1 MGFLDK
7 TGLELLWTHIQQLV
21 NKKITGLATETYVD
35 EKISAIEPPS
45 TEGLASEEYVNT
57 AIANLVDSSPD
68 ALNTLN
74 ELADALG
81 DDPNFATTVANQI
94 AGKVDKTTK
103 INGKSL
109 NDNITLT
116 ASDIGAL
123 SDTIVVPLNIVD
135 DGHGSRTNGATQ
147 SSSEYNL
154 GNNSFSQGQDTQS
167 SGIASH
173 AEGVGTIAS
182 GDISHAEGDHTIA
195 SGWGSHAEGNN
206 TIASSSYQHVAGKY
220 NIADENGDYAYII
233 GNGSHENARKNAHT
247 VNWDGTGWF
256 ANEVYVGGKS
266 QDDENAEK
274 LVKVSEVEEAISVKV
289 DKTTTINEK
298 ALSENI
304 ILTAT
309 DVGALPNTIAVPTN
323 LMNGSATGSLKTINA
338 KAEKNGYTLGE
349 NAFAQGYSTLAAG
362 TNSHAE
368 GRAHAY
374 GENSHAE
381 GSAIAYGKNAH
392 AEGSYTI
399 ADYIKITGEANT
411 TTYTIDKEDASR
423 YLNLL
428 VVPVTGDF
436 FKPSI
441 IIGVEGNTITVQNTL
456 SSEALSEEYVAVYY
470 GALGES
476 SHCEG
481 TGTLALG
488 SKSHSE
494 GSGSSAIGASSHAEG
509 TSTRAEGA
517 GSHAEGMRTR
527 ANGYFSHAEG
537 FLTYANGMWQHVQG
551 KNNIIDEENI
561 YAHIVGNGESDT
573 ARSNAHT
580 LDWSGNGWF
589 AGEVYVGGASQ
600 SDTTA
605 EKLVKQSELEA
616 AMPSSDTP
624 LQMLTTDAEGNTAWQ
639 NQTHYNYTA
648 IGEIYPET
656 TFTESD
662 INGDN
667 ILLTSPLKLELGKSY
682 TVKYNGTEYYCTP
695 YDNGT
700 YYVLGNAQAVGGSF
714 SDEPFTILT
723 LQNASSSPYGHLIPH
738 DGSTSGSFSVLGE
751 KEFIKTIDKKYLP
764 TTLKNLAGK
773 TFLILGDSI
782 NAGNG
787 WAGGFA
793 NLIAEDFPEATV
805 VNNAVEGSLLSGDNK
820 AIYYQA
826 VRAYQAGIRP
836 DYIIIDGGGNDLL
849 GQATV
854 GTVDLDTYSAEGYGE
869 EFDISTI
876 AGAFEYLITNVQ
888 KFNPHAKIIFF
899 NLFKVLPAATEI
911 PLASQRAAWSMLKTA
926 CEKYSVKYVDL
937 FNEGNFNP
945 YCEEQWNAFMYD
957 WVHINEAGYRRFWP
971 LIRDAL

>member
-21 NKKITGLATETYVD
+21 NKKTNGLATETYVD

-57 AIANLVDSSPD
+57 AIANLVDSSPET
-68 ALNTLN
+68 LNTLN

-81 DDPNFATTVANQI
+81 DDPNFATTM
-94 AGKVDKTTK
+94 TTELSK
-103 INGKSL
+103 KSTATNLVNGSAVGSL
-109 NDNITLT
+109 RTT
-116 ASDIGAL
+116 GAR
-123 SDTIVVPLNIVD
+123 VEEN
-135 DGHGSRTNGATQ
+135 A
-147 SSSEYNL
+147 YML
-154 GNNSFSQGQDTQS
+154 GNYAFSEGLRTRAMGDY
-167 SGIASH
+167 SH
-173 AEGVGTIAS
+173 AEGLDSIAH
-182 GDISHAEGDHTIA
+182 GMTSHAEGQGMAIGLGSHAEGKTKSSMPINITGEANSLTYSYTSNYNFSKLSPYKKSIIEYNNNYIQITDLTENTITFESTLDYNNA
-195 SGWGSHAEGNN
+195 LSETLVYIQSSGSFGQYSHAEGFSAAALGDYSHAEGNN
-206 TIASSSYQHVAGKY
+206 TKAIGIGSHAEGYSTTANGDYQHVAGKN
-220 NIADENGDYAYII
+220 NIIDENGDYAYII
-233 GNGSHENARKNAHT
+233 GNGAYLGYNSNAHT
-247 VNWDGTGWF
+247 INWDGTGWF
-256 ANEVYVGGKS
+256 AKDVY
-266 QDDENAEK
+266 
-274 LVKVSEVEEAISVKV
+274 
-289 DKTTTINEK
+289 
-298 ALSENI
+298 
-304 ILTAT
+304 
-309 DVGALPNTIAVPTN
+309 
-323 LMNGSATGSLKTINA
+323 
-338 KAEKNGYTLGE
+338 
-349 NAFAQGYSTLAAG
+349 
-362 TNSHAE
+362 
-368 GRAHAY
+368 
-374 GENSHAE
+374 
-381 GSAIAYGKNAH
+381 
-392 AEGSYTI
+392 
-399 ADYIKITGEANT
+399 
-411 TTYTIDKEDASR
+411 
-423 YLNLL
+423 
-428 VVPVTGDF
+428 
-436 FKPSI
+436 
-441 IIGVEGNTITVQNTL
+441 IG
-456 SSEALSEEYVAVYY
+456 
-470 GALGES
+470 
-476 SHCEG
+476 G
-481 TGTLALG
+481 TGQ
-488 SKSHSE
+488 
-494 GSGSSAIGASSHAEG
+494 
-509 TSTRAEGA
+509 
-517 GSHAEGMRTR
+517 
-527 ANGYFSHAEG
+527 N
-537 FLTYANGMWQHVQG
+537 
-551 KNNIIDEENI
+551 
-561 YAHIVGNGESDT
+561 DT
-573 ARSNAHT
+573 A
-580 LDWSGNGWF
+580 
-589 AGEVYVGGASQ
+589 
-600 SDTTA
+600 A

-616 AMPSSDTP
+616 AAPSSNTP

-639 NQTHYNYTA
+639 GQTHYSYTA

-662 INGDN
+662 FNGDN

-682 TVKYNGTEYYCTP
+682 TVKYNDTEYYCTP

-700 YYVLGNAQAVGGSF
+700 YYVLGNAQPVGGSF
-714 SDEPFTILT
+714 SDEPFTILA

-738 DGSTSGSFSVLGE
+738 DSSTSGSFSVLGE

-764 TTLKNLAGK
+764 TTIKNLDGK

-854 GTVDLDTYSAEGYGE
+854 GTVDLDTYSAGGYGE
-869 EFDISTI
+869 EFDVSTI

-899 NLFKVLPAATEI
+899 NLFKVLPTATEI